1 MNQRIS
7 EDIDLYPILALLD
20 TSSKINQSSADG
32 DESCT
37 PEHIINQIT
46 ELIQNLFRELSEDE
60 FDVVKIVNCIEIA
73 RFIEQHLGL
82 TESTLFTGS
91 DNVFERIIAQIRSR
105 IGGIDDDVDEIMKL
119 QRDCVLLTLYL
130 EFLVVDEHKNTNGIQ
145 GMNPKHGGGAMS
157 VQDSIEMDPGVATGQ
172 RYEERVQE
180 FVKKIA
186 SLFRDEGA
194 KKLS

>member
-1 MNQRIS
+1 MNQQIS

-20 TSSKINQSSADG
+20 TSNKINQSSADG
-32 DESCT
+32 DESCK
-37 PEHIINQIT
+37 PEHIINQIID
-46 ELIQNLFRELSEDE
+46 LIQNLFRELSEDE
-60 FDVVKIVNCIEIA
+60 FDVAKIINCIEVA

-82 TESTLFTGS
+82 AESTSFIGNS
-91 DNVFERIIAQIRSR
+91 NVFEGIIAQISSR
-105 IGGIDDDVDEIMKL
+105 IGGIDDGVDEIMKL
-119 QRDCVLLTLYL
+119 QRDCVLLTLYF
-130 EFLVVDEHKNTNGIQ
+130 EFLVVDEHKNTNDIRGMHLKQ
-145 GMNPKHGGGAMS
+145 GRATMS
-157 VQDSIEMDPGVATGQ
+157 VQDSSEMGPGNSTGQ